1 MAQNENQLTLIDTLN
16 HAELW
21 YMQTGRT
28 DYWQQSDKLMVDNNG
43 YLIYKEQY
51 YDKSRYY
58 NGRG

>member
-1 MAQNENQLTLIDTLN
+1 MAKYNDQLTLLDTLN

-28 DYWQQSDKLMVDNNG
+28 DYWQQSDKLMVDDNG

-51 YDKSRYY
+51 YDKRRT
-58 NGRG
+58 N